1 VVAADRTQAAAQ
13 GQLHGHRRIA
23 AGQQVHGTLGVGVQH
38 TAGLG
43 RIALVHGQ
51 RQRADGAAKATAFAQ
66 HDHVL
71 CQGWRLGAASSKAS
85 GRVWPVVACR

>member
-1 VVAADRTQAAAQ
+1 
-13 GQLHGHRRIA
+13 LHGHRRIA
-23 AGQQVHGTLGVGVQH
+23 AGQQMHGTLGVGVQH

-71 CQGWRLGAASSKAS
+71 GQGWAWRCLSKAS